1 MRDAR
6 GWTMGVDV
14 GTSSTKVVLVDADGV
29 VRDRLRLAHK
39 VTHADGAFFHN
50 ALSVW
55 HRQARRAVA
64 AMQRPGI
71 AGIGVVGPTPSLA
84 AVRADGA
91 PISPGLLYGDSRGR
105 SGTKGSSVTGEAGGF
120 LRYLRQGHPDAD
132 GYWPVQAVVTFAL
145 CGTAA
150 IDEGVARTLAPLS
163 DGHAW
168 TEDAVRYAGGVGRF
182 PRIASRGVPVG
193 EAGQAVVAAGGIDV
207 SAERSVAGLRNA
219 GEVLV
224 ICGST
229 LVVWAVAPTSHAAEG
244 LRVIPHTDE
253 SVLIGTPSRAGGLFV
268 EWVWRM
274 TSGRGLGQP
283 ARDPEAVP
291 VWLPYPDGERHD
303 AFPATPRALLAGLE
317 LAHDA
322 RAVRRAAYEAT
333 AFVVR
338 RILEHAN
345 VAATEVIMAGGGSAV
360 PEWRQAIADCLRVP
374 VRHRMAPEGAALGA
388 AYSAR
393 LAAGLTESPD
403 PTGQWLDR
411 GSVTYPEERWINAV
425 GRRYRRFCD
434 LSDAASPRLGGRE
447 GAPRD
452 CTEQ

>member
-50 ALSVW
+50 ALNIW

-64 AMQRPGI
+64 AMQRPGV

-91 PISPGLLYGDSRGR
+91 PISPGLLYGDFRGR
-105 SGTKGSSVTGEAGGF
+105 SGPEGSVTGEAGGF
-120 LRYLRQGHPDAD
+120 LCFLRQDYPDAD

-145 CGTAA
+145 CGKAA

-163 DGHAW
+163 DSHAW
-168 TEDAVRYAGGVGRF
+168 TEDAVRYAGGVDRF
-182 PRIASRGVPVG
+182 PRIVSRGVPVG
-193 EAGQAVVAAGGIDV
+193 EAGRAVVAGGGIDV
-207 SAERSVAGLRNA
+207 SAERSVAGLRDV

-229 LVVWAVAPTSHAAEG
+229 LVVWAVAPKSHAAEG

-268 EWVWRM
+268 ELVWRM
-274 TSGRGLGQP
+274 TSGRGLRQSAG
-283 ARDPEAVP
+283 DPEAVP

-303 AFPATPRALLAGLE
+303 AFPATRRALLADLDI
-317 LAHDA
+317 AHDA

-403 PTGQWLDR
+403 PTGQWLER
-411 GSVTYPEERWINAV
+411 GSVTYPEERWLDAV

-434 LSDAASPRLGGRE
+434 LSEVASSRLGGRE

-452 CTEQ
+452 CAEQ